1 MSLKITIHSTLLLQ
15 SFISQRR
22 PRLKFK
28 VTECYDS
35 WPRPT
40 DRTKITGP
48 KCGHNYS
55 HSSYTVHAV
64 WAYFITVLQDL
75 YILLSIRFIIK
86 L

>member
-1 MSLKITIHSTLLLQ
+1 MSLQIIMHSTLLLQ

-22 PRLKFK
+22 PRLKFN
-28 VTECYDS
+28 VTECYGS
-35 WPRPT
+35 WQRPT

-55 HSSYTVHAV
+55 HCSYTMYAV
-64 WAYFITVLQDL
+64 WAYFITELQDL
-75 YILLSIRFIIK
+75 YIVLSIRFIIK